1 MAYRRPGIRVTQ
13 EFLDLLPALAPFN
26 LPNCVVGPAY
36 QVVQADDV
44 GSYTGIAASY
54 SYVGLNAGNIVDINK
69 LDENEL
75 TDHQYPIKVY
85 LKEIESLL
93 LEETGKGYVESD
105 LTLFK
110 DDTTDAFAEAVA
122 GDILVVKEDDI
133 EIVPEAANGSA
144 DNALPSVLTGPA
156 STTFDSVAEGD
167 KVIISSGTDV
177 TAGEYTVSSIIDGQ
191 NIELNASF
199 YTGLSSTSDITY
211 EVVRG
216 TGANNAGRYVI
227 REVIDSNTIKLQS
240 EFSEEET
247 LLSYQ
252 VLREVSEVELV
263 RDTDFTADSDN
274 ISLLSNLTANGLDVV
289 EAKVVAYYRALR
301 VDLAS
306 TVREFKSLTEIQAVF
321 GVDQVVP
328 ANPLA
333 FGLSLSLQNTVTAA
347 NGLGLGA
354 ELLSNEQQAYQKA
367 LDVLKK
373 TDMYALV
380 PLTQSP
386 VVAQLFSSHVT
397 QMSLPDIGKERVAIT
412 NKKLTTTETLVD
424 SKTTDGLRTIV
435 NTKLQGIVVLGA
447 STLSFST
454 DLFGNVQ
461 PGDIVTIV
469 GGTGVTPGDYVVDS
483 ADSATQITLE
493 GLTASYNGSDV
504 QFFISRED
512 GIEANGIVFY
522 DSAAGFLTDEVSAG
536 HYLIIESGTY
546 EGKHLIT
553 SVDSEQKISVSQIPG
568 IVSVQAPITYRI
580 EKDLTATEMAQF
592 AKSYAES
599 FANRRLVIAF
609 PDTVKIP
616 EGSVIRE
623 LPGFYLGCSVGALTT
638 GLPTHQG
645 FTNLSVSGFLGIV
658 NGSDRFDEEQL
669 DIIADGGTMI
679 FDQEVP
685 EAPLF
690 IRHELT
696 SDRSAIKFQEY
707 MVTKNVDFIAKFMR
721 NAFKDFIGVY
731 NIVDTTFD
739 DLKLT
744 SRSVIGYLKDET
756 ILPKIGG
763 VIKGGN
769 LTKLEEGT
777 NIDTILMR
785 FKLDIPIPLNNIDI
799 TVQV

>member
-36 QVVQADDV
+36 QVVQDDEV
-44 GSYTGIAASY
+44 GSYTGIAGSY
-54 SYVGLNAGNIVDINK
+54 SYAGLNAGNIVDINK

-75 TDHQYPIKVY
+75 TDHQYPIKTY

-93 LEETGKGYVESD
+93 LEGVGLGYVASD

-110 DDTTDAFAEAVA
+110 NDSVDAFSSAVA
-122 GDILVVKEDDI
+122 GDILVVIEDDI
-133 EIVPEAANGSA
+133 EIVPEASNGSA
-144 DNALPSVLTGPA
+144 DSALPNVLTGPS
-156 STTFDSVAEGD
+156 STVFNDVAEGD
-167 KVIISSGTDV
+167 KVIISAGTDV

-191 NIELNASF
+191 NIELSASF
-199 YTGLSSTSDITY
+199 YTGLSSVSDITY
-211 EVVRG
+211 QVVRTTG
-216 TGANNAGRYVI
+216 TNNAGRYII
-227 REVIDSNTIKLQS
+227 REVVDNNTVKLQS

-247 LLSYQ
+247 LLSYS
-252 VLREVSEVELV
+252 VLREVDEVELT
-263 RDTDFTADSDN
+263 RDTDFTADEDSIN
-274 ISLLSNLTANGLDVV
+274 LLSGLTANGLDVV
-289 EAKVVAYYRALR
+289 SAKVFASYRALR
-301 VDLAS
+301 IDLAS
-306 TVREFKSLTEIQAVF
+306 SIREYKSLTDIQAVF

-333 FGLSLSLQNTVTAA
+333 FGLSIALQNTVTAA
-347 NGLGLGA
+347 NGLGLGV
-354 ELLSNEQQAYQKA
+354 EFLTNEQQAYQKA

-397 QMSLPDIGKERVAIT
+397 QMSLPEIGKERVAIT
-412 NKKLTTTETLVD
+412 NKKLTTTEILAD
-424 SKTTDGLRTIV
+424 TTTTSGQRTIV
-435 NTKLQGIVVLGA
+435 NTKLAGIVVLGA
-447 STLSFST
+447 STLSFSS

-461 PGDIVTIV
+461 AGDVVTIV
-469 GGTGVTPGDYVVDS
+469 GGTGVAPGDYVVDS
-483 ADSATQITLE
+483 VDSATQLTLDSF
-493 GLTASYNGSDV
+493 TATYNGSDV
-504 QFFISRED
+504 QFYISRAD

-522 DSAAGFLTDEVSAG
+522 DGSSTFLTDGVAAG
-536 HYLIIESGTY
+536 HFLIIESGSFA
-546 EGKHLIT
+546 GKHKIT
-553 SVDSEQKISVSQIPG
+553 AVNSEQKISVEQIPG
-568 IVSVQAPITYRI
+568 IVSVQDSIEYRI
-580 EKDLTATEMAQF
+580 EKDLTATEMAEF
-592 AKSYAES
+592 AKAYAAA

-616 EGSVIRE
+616 EGSVVKE

-645 FTNLSVSGFLGIV
+645 FTNLSVSGFLGLV

-669 DIIADGGTMI
+669 DTIADGGTMI

-721 NAFKDFIGVY
+721 NAFKDFIGTY

-744 SRSVIGYLKDET
+744 STSVIRYLKDET